1 MAFWGG
7 QGGALVD
14 PKRSFRWLITFG
26 SSDNFIQSWY
36 AKSAQKPKYELS
48 KTEHQFLNHTF
59 YYPGR
64 VTWSELTV
72 TLVDPAGAND
82 SSLALVE
89 ALQASG
95 YYLPINQQ
103 NASQTITKAGAV
115 QAAGN
120 QIFLEQLGRN
130 DADVVE
136 KWTLVNPWIKNVDF
150 GDLDYSNE
158 EMVQIQLTLVYDY
171 ATINAGVPKRDA
183 PTTT

>member
-26 SSDNFIQSWY
+26 ASGGFIQSWY
-36 AKSAQKPKYELS
+36 AKTAGKPNYEVG

-64 VTWSELTV
+64 VTWGELNV
-72 TLVDPAGAND
+72 TLVDPAGEND
-82 SSLALVE
+82 SSLALVDS
-89 ALQASG
+89 LQKAG

-115 QAAGN
+115 SAAGN
-120 QIFLEQLGRN
+120 QVFLEQLGRN
-130 DADVVE
+130 EADAVE
-136 KWTLVNPWIKNVDF
+136 RWTLVNPWIKNVNF
-150 GDLDYSNE
+150 GSLDYSNE
-158 EMVQIQLTLVYDY
+158 EMVQIELTLVYDY
-171 ATINAGVPKRDA
+171 ATIEAGVPKRTS
-183 PTTT
+183 PTTI

>member
-26 SSDNFIQSWY
+26 ASGGFIQSWY
-36 AKSAQKPKYELS
+36 AKTAGKPNYEVG

-64 VTWSELTV
+64 VTWGELNV
-72 TLVDPAGAND
+72 TLVDPAGEND
-82 SSLALVE
+82 SSLALVDS
-89 ALQASG
+89 LQKAG

-115 QAAGN
+115 SAAGN
-120 QIFLEQLGRN
+120 QVFLEQLGRN
-130 DADVVE
+130 EADVVE
-136 KWTLVNPWIKNVDF
+136 RWTLVNPWIKNVNF
-150 GDLDYSNE
+150 GSLDYSNE
-158 EMVQIQLTLVYDY
+158 EMVQIELTLVYDY
-171 ATINAGVPKRDA
+171 ATIEAGVPKRTS
-183 PTTT
+183 PTTI